1 MGNDL
6 GLKKSL
12 VYEIE
17 IIKNRSKSR
26 NDGEVKIGNKDILER
41 MKRVLLAEV
50 PELISED
57 YLVDYLINSLLN
69 ESESSDFKSLH
80 KVLGQVLNKD
90 VFGELVYT
98 YLDVYT
104 EMSQIRRL
112 EKKLKLNLMDEDY
125 NSAEAGDNEYE
136 NNERISYPV
145 ERLENLKSKC
155 NWLIDNMPKI
165 MQTSNQIS
173 AADRTNMAF
182 LRHEFS
188 KNVVEFLK
196 TLVKQL
202 DLGFDEAR
210 WNELYR
216 A

>member
-1 MGNDL
+1 MENM
-6 GLKKSL
+6 KK
-12 VYEIE
+12 
-17 IIKNRSKSR
+17 
-26 NDGEVKIGNKDILER
+26 
-41 MKRVLLAEV
+41 VLLAEV
-50 PELISED
+50 PDLIGED
-57 YLVDYLINSLLN
+57 YLVPYLINSLLN
-69 ESESSDFKSLH
+69 ETENGDFKGLH
-80 KVLGQVLNKD
+80 KILSQVLNKD

-104 EMSQIRRL
+104 EMSQIHRL
-112 EKKLKLNLMDEDY
+112 EKKLKLHLMDDD
-125 NSAEAGDNEYE
+125 SSKPDYE
-136 NNERISYPV
+136 NIERISYPV

-165 MQTSNQIS
+165 MQTATQNNS
-173 AADRTNMAF
+173 ADRTEMAF

-210 WNELYR
+210 WNELHR
-216 A
+216 ALGLEQPNL